1 MRISDWSSDVCS
13 SDLEDARALKPGLLH
28 LVDRVLRVYTPA
40 VLTVAV
46 LAFAGWALLPQVF
59 GFAPDLE
66 RAVFAGLSVL
76 VLGYPCAVGISAP
89 LSIVRGA
96 GEAAE
101 KGILMRTGE
110 AFQRYR
116 LVTRAAFDTHAT
128 LTDGPHPHPASEPTK
143 SYR

>member
-76 VLGYPCAVGISAP
+76 VMGYPCAVGKI
-89 LSIVRGA
+89 G
-96 GEAAE
+96 
-101 KGILMRTGE
+101 
-110 AFQRYR
+110 
-116 LVTRAAFDTHAT
+116 RASWRARVCQ
-128 LTDGPHPHPASEPTK
+128 
-143 SYR
+143 YV